1 MMGEPVMRETV
12 SPASSPVDPL
22 DRKMRRTLYACVGLV
37 AVMVGAAYAA
47 VPLYTLFCKLTG
59 FAGTPLIAQ
68 SNDNQVG
75 SKQFLVQFDSNVAA
89 GLPWRFSAETPK
101 MDVKVGETVTIFY
114 RITNLSDRE
123 TTGMATYNVQPEL
136 IAPYFNKLQCF
147 CFNEMVLKPHESI
160 EVPVVF
166 FIDPEA
172 AGNRDLEKIAAIS
185 LSYTFFASKRAE
197 KPLAEAKDRVA
208 QPAPKL

>member
-1 MMGEPVMRETV
+1 MRDLPLNPTP
-12 SPASSPVDPL
+12 SMQDGL
-22 DRKMRRTLYACVGLV
+22 DRKLKRTLFGCIGLV

-47 VPLYTLFCKLTG
+47 VPLYSLFCKLTG
-59 FAGTPLIAQ
+59 FAGTPLIA
-68 SNDNQVG
+68 SENGSVVG
-75 SKQFLVQFDSNVAA
+75 SKQFLVQFDSNVAP
-89 GLPWRFSAETPK
+89 GLAWRFAPEQPK
-101 MDVKVGETVTIFY
+101 LEVRVGETMTVFF

-147 CFNEMVLKPHESI
+147 CFNEMVLKPHESVD
-160 EVPVVF
+160 VPVVF

-172 AGNRDLEKIAAIS
+172 AKNRDLDKIAAIS
-185 LSYTFFASKRAE
+185 LSYTFFASKRTE
-197 KPLAEAKDRVA
+197 KPLAAAKDIVA

>member
-1 MMGEPVMRETV
+1 MRDLPMNP
-12 SPASSPVDPL
+12 SPSMQDGL
-22 DRKMRRTLYACVGLV
+22 DRKLKRTLFGCIGLV

-47 VPLYTLFCKLTG
+47 VPLYSLFCKLTG
-59 FAGTPLIAQ
+59 FAGTPLIA
-68 SNDNQVG
+68 SENGSVVG
-75 SKQFLVQFDSNVAA
+75 SKQFLVQFDSNVAP
-89 GLPWRFSAETPK
+89 GLAWRFAPEQPK
-101 MDVKVGETVTIFY
+101 LEVRVGETMTVFF

-147 CFNEMVLKPHESI
+147 CFNEMVLKPHESVD
-160 EVPVVF
+160 VPVVF

-172 AGNRDLEKIAAIS
+172 AKNRDLDKIAAIS
-185 LSYTFFASKRAE
+185 LSYTFFASKRTE
-197 KPLAEAKDRVA
+197 KPLAAAKDIVA

>member
-1 MMGEPVMRETV
+1 MRDMPLPP
-12 SPASSPVDPL
+12 SPTRSRDH
-22 DRKMRRTLYACVGLV
+22 DRKLKTTLYACVGLV
-37 AVMVGAAYAA
+37 GLMIGAAYAA

-68 SNDNQVG
+68 QNDSVVG
-75 SKQFLVQFDSNVAA
+75 TKQFLVQFDSNVAP
-89 GLPWRFSAETPK
+89 GLPWRFAAETPK
-101 MDVKVGETVTIFY
+101 MEVKVGETITVFY

-147 CFNEMVLKPHESI
+147 CFNELVLKPHESI

-166 FIDPEA
+166 FIDPDA
-172 AGNRDLEKIAAIS
+172 AASRDLEKIAAIS

-197 KPLAEAKDRVA
+197 KPLAEAKDIVA

>member
-1 MMGEPVMRETV
+1 MRDLPLNPTP
-12 SPASSPVDPL
+12 SMQDGL
-22 DRKMRRTLYACVGLV
+22 DRKLKRTLFGCIGLV

-47 VPLYTLFCKLTG
+47 VPLYSLFCKLTG
-59 FAGTPLIAQ
+59 FAGTPLIA
-68 SNDNQVG
+68 SENGSVVG
-75 SKQFLVQFDSNVAA
+75 SKQFLVQLDSNVAP
-89 GLPWRFSAETPK
+89 GLAWRFAPEQPK
-101 MDVKVGETVTIFY
+101 LEVRVGETMTVFF

-147 CFNEMVLKPHESI
+147 CFNEMVLKPHESVD
-160 EVPVVF
+160 VPVVF

-172 AGNRDLEKIAAIS
+172 AKNRDLDKIAAIS
-185 LSYTFFASKRAE
+185 LSYTFFASKRTE
-197 KPLAEAKDRVA
+197 KPLAAAKDIVA

>member
-1 MMGEPVMRETV
+1 MRDLPLNPTP
-12 SPASSPVDPL
+12 SMQDGL
-22 DRKMRRTLYACVGLV
+22 DRKLKRTLFGCIGLV

-47 VPLYTLFCKLTG
+47 VPLYSLFCKLTG
-59 FAGTPLIAQ
+59 FAGTPLIA
-68 SNDNQVG
+68 SENGSVVG
-75 SKQFLVQFDSNVAA
+75 SKQFLVQFDSNVAP
-89 GLPWRFSAETPK
+89 GLAWRFAPEQPK
-101 MDVKVGETVTIFY
+101 LEVRVGETMTVFF

-147 CFNEMVLKPHESI
+147 CFNEMVLKPHESVD
-160 EVPVVF
+160 VPVVF

-172 AGNRDLEKIAAIS
+172 VKNRDLDKIAAIS

-197 KPLAEAKDRVA
+197 KPLAAAKDIVA

>member
-1 MMGEPVMRETV
+1 MRDMPLNPTPSV
-12 SPASSPVDPL
+12 QDGL
-22 DRKMRRTLYACVGLV
+22 DRKLKRTLFACVGLV

-47 VPLYTLFCKLTG
+47 VPLYSLFCKLTG
-59 FAGTPLIAQ
+59 FAGTPMIA
-68 SNDNQVG
+68 SENNASIG
-75 SKQFLVQFDSNVAA
+75 SKQFLVQLDSNVAP
-89 GLPWRFSAETPK
+89 GLAWRFAAEQPK
-101 MDVKVGETVTIFY
+101 LEVRVGETMTVFF

-147 CFNEMVLKPHESI
+147 CFNEMVLKPHESVD
-160 EVPVVF
+160 VPVVF

-172 AGNRDLEKIAAIS
+172 AKNRDLDKIAAIS
-185 LSYTFFASKRAE
+185 LSYTFFASKRTE
-197 KPLAEAKDRVA
+197 KPLAAAKDIVA

>member
-1 MMGEPVMRETV
+1 
-12 SPASSPVDPL
+12 
-22 DRKMRRTLYACVGLV
+22 
-37 AVMVGAAYAA
+37 MVGAAYAA
-47 VPLYTLFCKLTG
+47 VPLYSLFCKLTG
-59 FAGTPLIAQ
+59 FAGTPMIA
-68 SNDNQVG
+68 SENNASIG
-75 SKQFLVQFDSNVAA
+75 SKQFLVQLDSNVAP
-89 GLPWRFSAETPK
+89 GLAWRFAAEQPK
-101 MDVKVGETVTIFY
+101 LEVRVGETMTVFF

-147 CFNEMVLKPHESI
+147 CFNEMVLKPHESVD
-160 EVPVVF
+160 VPVVF

-172 AGNRDLEKIAAIS
+172 VKNRDLDKIAAIS

-197 KPLAEAKDRVA
+197 KPLAAAKDIVA

>member
-1 MMGEPVMRETV
+1 MRDLPLPPQMNGPTQ
-12 SPASSPVDPL
+12 L
-22 DRKMRRTLYACVGLV
+22 DRKLKSTLYACIGLV
-37 AVMVGAAYAA
+37 AAMIGAAYAA

-68 SNDNQVG
+68 QNGSVVG
-75 SKQFLVQFDSNVAA
+75 TKQFLVQFDSNVAP

-101 MDVKVGETVTIFY
+101 MEVKVGETVTIFY

-166 FIDPEA
+166 FIDPDA
-172 AGNRDLEKIAAIS
+172 AASRDLEKIAAIS
-185 LSYTFFASKRAE
+185 LSYTFFASKRGE
-197 KPLAEAKDRVA
+197 KPLAEAKDIVA

>member
-1 MMGEPVMRETV
+1 MSIPFA
-12 SPASSPVDPL
+12 SPPPAAPADGL
-22 DRKMRRTLYACVGLV
+22 DRKLKRTLYACVGLV
-37 AVMVGAAYAA
+37 AVMVGIAYAA
-47 VPLYTLFCKLTG
+47 VPLYSLFCKLTG
-59 FAGTPLIAQ
+59 FAGTPQIAQ
-68 SNDNQVG
+68 QNDHAIG

-89 GLPWRFSAETPK
+89 GLPWRFVPERPK
-101 MDVKVGETVTIFY
+101 MEVRVGETLTVLY
-114 RITNLSDRE
+114 QITNLSDRE

-172 AGNRDLEKIAAIS
+172 ATNRDLDKIAAIT
-185 LSYTFFASKRAE
+185 LSYTFFASKRSE
-197 KPLAEAKDRVA
+197 KPLAEAKDLVA

>member
-1 MMGEPVMRETV
+1 MRDLPLNPTP
-12 SPASSPVDPL
+12 SMQDGL
-22 DRKMRRTLYACVGLV
+22 DRKLKRTLFGCIGLV

-47 VPLYTLFCKLTG
+47 VPLYSLFCKLTG
-59 FAGTPLIAQ
+59 FAGTPLIA
-68 SNDNQVG
+68 SENGSVVG
-75 SKQFLVQFDSNVAA
+75 SKQFLVQFDSNVAP
-89 GLPWRFSAETPK
+89 GLAWRFAPEQPK
-101 MDVKVGETVTIFY
+101 LEVRVGETMTVYF

-147 CFNEMVLKPHESI
+147 CFNEMVLKPHESVD
-160 EVPVVF
+160 VPVVF

-172 AGNRDLEKIAAIS
+172 AKNRDLDKIAAIS
-185 LSYTFFASKRAE
+185 LSYTFFASKRTE
-197 KPLAEAKDRVA
+197 KPLAAAKDIVA

>member
-1 MMGEPVMRETV
+1 MMRDPVT
-12 SPASSPVDPL
+12 PAPHSTQANPL

-37 AVMVGAAYAA
+37 AAMIGAAYAA
-47 VPLYTLFCKLTG
+47 VPLYSLFCKLTG

-68 SNDNQVG
+68 TNDKKVG
-75 SKQFLVQFDSNVAA
+75 SKAFLVQFDSNVAA
-89 GLPWRFSAETPK
+89 GLPWRFTPEMPK
-101 MDVKVGETVTIFY
+101 MEVRVGETVTVLY

-123 TTGMATYNVQPEL
+123 TSGMATYNVQPEL

-197 KPLAEAKDRVA
+197 KPLAEAKDIVA

>member
-1 MMGEPVMRETV
+1 MRDLPLTP
-12 SPASSPVDPL
+12 SPSMQDGL
-22 DRKMRRTLYACVGLV
+22 DRKLKRTLFGCIGLV

-47 VPLYTLFCKLTG
+47 VPLYSLFCKLTG
-59 FAGTPLIAQ
+59 FAGTPLIA
-68 SNDNQVG
+68 SENGSVVG
-75 SKQFLVQFDSNVAA
+75 SKQFLVQFDSNVAP
-89 GLPWRFSAETPK
+89 GLAWRFAPEQPK
-101 MDVKVGETVTIFY
+101 LEVRVGETMTVFF

-147 CFNEMVLKPHESI
+147 CFNEMVLKPHESVD
-160 EVPVVF
+160 VPVVF

-172 AGNRDLEKIAAIS
+172 AKNRDLDKIAAIS
-185 LSYTFFASKRAE
+185 LSYTFFASKRTE
-197 KPLAEAKDRVA
+197 KPLAAAKDIVA

>member
-1 MMGEPVMRETV
+1 MRDLPLNPTP
-12 SPASSPVDPL
+12 SMQDGL
-22 DRKMRRTLYACVGLV
+22 DRKLKRTLFGCIGLV

-47 VPLYTLFCKLTG
+47 VPLYSLFCKLTG
-59 FAGTPLIAQ
+59 FAGTPLIA
-68 SNDNQVG
+68 SENGSVVG
-75 SKQFLVQFDSNVAA
+75 SKQFLVQFDSNVAP
-89 GLPWRFSAETPK
+89 GLAWRFAPEQPK
-101 MDVKVGETVTIFY
+101 LEVRVGETMTVFF

-172 AGNRDLEKIAAIS
+172 AKNPDLEKIAAIS
-185 LSYTFFASKRAE
+185 LSYTFFASKRTE
-197 KPLAEAKDRVA
+197 KPLAAAKDIVA

>member
-1 MMGEPVMRETV
+1 MRDLPLNPTP
-12 SPASSPVDPL
+12 SMQDGL
-22 DRKMRRTLYACVGLV
+22 DRKLKRTLFGCIGLV

-47 VPLYTLFCKLTG
+47 VPLYSLFCKLTG
-59 FAGTPLIAQ
+59 FAGTPLIA
-68 SNDNQVG
+68 SENGSVIG
-75 SKQFLVQFDSNVAA
+75 SKQFLVQFDSNVAP
-89 GLPWRFSAETPK
+89 GLAWRFAPEQPK
-101 MDVKVGETVTIFY
+101 LEVRVGETMTVFF

-147 CFNEMVLKPHESI
+147 CFNEMVLKPHESVD
-160 EVPVVF
+160 VPVVF

-172 AGNRDLEKIAAIS
+172 EKNRDLDKIAAIS
-185 LSYTFFASKRAE
+185 LSYTFFASKRTE
-197 KPLAEAKDRVA
+197 KPLAAAKDIVA

>member
-1 MMGEPVMRETV
+1 MRDMPL
-12 SPASSPVDPL
+12 SPHTSL
-22 DRKMRRTLYACVGLV
+22 QEQQDRKLRHTMYACMGLV
-37 AVMVGAAYAA
+37 AVMIGAAYAA

-59 FAGTPLIAQ
+59 FAGTPLTARE
-68 SNDNQVG
+68 NG
-75 SKQFLVQFDSNVAA
+75 SVIGTKEFLVQLDSNVAP
-89 GLPWRFSAETPK
+89 GLAWRFQPEHPK
-101 MDVKVGETVTIFY
+101 MEVRVGETMTVLF

-172 AGNRDLEKIAAIS
+172 AKNPDLEKIAAIT
-185 LSYTFFASKRAE
+185 LSYTFFASKRTE
-197 KPLAEAKDRVA
+197 KPLAQAKDIVA

>member
-1 MMGEPVMRETV
+1 MMSDMPL
-12 SPASSPVDPL
+12 SSPTSLQDTL
-22 DRKMRRTLYACVGLV
+22 DRKLKRTLYACVGLV
-37 AVMVGAAYAA
+37 AVMIGAAYAS
-47 VPLYTLFCKLTG
+47 VPLYSLFCKLTG
-59 FAGTPLIAQ
+59 FAGTPLTATENG
-68 SNDNQVG
+68 SVVG
-75 SKQFLVQFDSNVAA
+75 TKQFLVQFDSNVAP
-89 GLPWRFSAETPK
+89 GLAWRFAPEQPK
-101 MDVKVGETVTIFY
+101 MEVRVGETMTVLF

-123 TTGMATYNVQPEL
+123 TTGMATYNVQPDL

-172 AGNRDLEKIAAIS
+172 AKNHDLEKIAAIS
-185 LSYTFFASKRAE
+185 LSYTFFASKRTE
-197 KPLAEAKDRVA
+197 KPLAEAKDIVA

>member
-1 MMGEPVMRETV
+1 MRDLPLNP
-12 SPASSPVDPL
+12 SPSMQDGL
-22 DRKMRRTLYACVGLV
+22 DRKLKRTLFGCIGLV

-47 VPLYTLFCKLTG
+47 VPLYSLFCKLTG
-59 FAGTPLIAQ
+59 FAGTPLIA
-68 SNDNQVG
+68 SENGSVVG
-75 SKQFLVQFDSNVAA
+75 SKQFLVQFDSNVAP
-89 GLPWRFSAETPK
+89 GLAWRFAPEQPK
-101 MDVKVGETVTIFY
+101 LEVRVGETMTVFF

-147 CFNEMVLKPHESI
+147 CFNEMVLKPHESVD
-160 EVPVVF
+160 VPVVF

-172 AGNRDLEKIAAIS
+172 AKNRDLDKIAAIS
-185 LSYTFFASKRAE
+185 LSYTFFASKRTE
-197 KPLAEAKDRVA
+197 KPLAAAKDIVA

>member
-1 MMGEPVMRETV
+1 MRDLPLNPTP
-12 SPASSPVDPL
+12 SMQDGL
-22 DRKMRRTLYACVGLV
+22 DRKLKRTLFGCIGLV

-47 VPLYTLFCKLTG
+47 VPLYSLFCKLTG
-59 FAGTPLIAQ
+59 FAGTPLIA
-68 SNDNQVG
+68 SENGSVIG
-75 SKQFLVQFDSNVAA
+75 SKQFLVQFDSNVAP
-89 GLPWRFSAETPK
+89 GLAWRFAPEQPK
-101 MDVKVGETVTIFY
+101 LEVRVGETMTVFF

-147 CFNEMVLKPHESI
+147 CFNEMVLKPHESVD
-160 EVPVVF
+160 VPVVF

-172 AGNRDLEKIAAIS
+172 AKNRDLDKIAAIS
-185 LSYTFFASKRAE
+185 LSYTFFASKRTE
-197 KPLAEAKDRVA
+197 KPLAAAKDIVA

>member
-1 MMGEPVMRETV
+1 MRDLPLNPTP
-12 SPASSPVDPL
+12 SMQDGL
-22 DRKMRRTLYACVGLV
+22 DRKLKRTLFGCIGLV

-47 VPLYTLFCKLTG
+47 VPLYSLFCKLTG
-59 FAGTPLIAQ
+59 FAGTPLVA
-68 SNDNQVG
+68 SENGSVVG
-75 SKQFLVQFDSNVAA
+75 SKQFLVQLDSNVAP
-89 GLPWRFSAETPK
+89 GLAWRFAPEQPK
-101 MDVKVGETVTIFY
+101 LEVRVGETMTVFF

-147 CFNEMVLKPHESI
+147 CFNEMVLKPHESVD
-160 EVPVVF
+160 VPVVF

-172 AGNRDLEKIAAIS
+172 AKNRDLDKIAAIS
-185 LSYTFFASKRAE
+185 LSYTFFASKRTE
-197 KPLAEAKDRVA
+197 KPLAAAKDIVA